1 MNRRMKAERRP
12 AAVGFAPVCSRIAGM
27 PSIISKEGALR
38 KRERALRRKCGCV
51 SSGRAAV
58 RITADITPA
67 SPKHVGTASD
77 LLRCRRWSWRS
88 SLCRRRWSW
97 RRSFYCSG
105 WSCRRRKYC
114 AAKHVRLTLL
124 FGLCPVQ
131 RALPLS
137 ESLLR
142 LPLFLSSCRVQPRR
156 VGHPGSHLGGKLLY
170 PFSFSL
176 HLCGVGSFALNA
188 SKTCLGV
195 CHGLLIFGQDFH
207 CCIQRF
213 HSFIQGVHS
222 FIQRILARVQLGL
235 PLGKLLFSG
244 WILFLAGANHR
255 ERDERRK
262 DKNLFHV
269 TGNWALAIRT
279 KKWRTAELVKWNP
292 LANPKPALCFLR
304 EFFHCLKTCF
314 NLAKPMLLSVETV
327 KAFATGANAF

>member
-1 MNRRMKAERRP
+1 MISRAIVQSAIVLMNRRMKAERRP

-58 RITADITPA
+58 GITADITPA

-97 RRSFYCSG
+97 RRSFHSSR

-156 VGHPGSHLGGKLLY
+156 VPPWLASRWKTVV
-170 PFSFSL
+170 SFL
-176 HLCGVGSFALNA
+176 FQLALVR
-188 SKTCLGV
+188 G
-195 CHGLLIFGQDFH
+195 
-207 CCIQRF
+207 
-213 HSFIQGVHS
+213 
-222 FIQRILARVQLGL
+222 
-235 PLGKLLFSG
+235 
-244 WILFLAGANHR
+244 
-255 ERDERRK
+255 
-262 DKNLFHV
+262 
-269 TGNWALAIRT
+269 
-279 KKWRTAELVKWNP
+279 
-292 LANPKPALCFLR
+292 R
-304 EFFHCLKTCF
+304 EFR
-314 NLAKPMLLSVETV
+314 PERQ
-327 KAFATGANAF
+327 